1 MLSVVQIPMCWYL
14 IIICV
19 SDNLAKKVKADKLKE
34 KLAERRAKRAME
46 QKLSRIKKLGESSSD
61 EDESATS
68 WIEKNRKVAEEKAQ
82 AEKRVSFDLLC
93 KLRQH
98 W

>member
-1 MLSVVQIPMCWYL
+1 MVY
-14 IIICV
+14 V

-46 QKLSRIKKLGESSSD
+46 QKLAKIKKLGESSSD
-61 EDESATS
+61 EEESASS
-68 WIEKNRKVAEEKAQ
+68 WIDKNRRIAEEKAQ
-82 AEKRVSFDLLC
+82 AEKRVSTNGFPPLFFPQFCLS
-93 KLRQH
+93 LH